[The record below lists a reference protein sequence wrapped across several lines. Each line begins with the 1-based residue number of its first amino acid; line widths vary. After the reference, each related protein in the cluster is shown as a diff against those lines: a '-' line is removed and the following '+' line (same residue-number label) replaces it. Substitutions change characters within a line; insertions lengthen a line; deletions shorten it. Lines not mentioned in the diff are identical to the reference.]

1 MGRHRA
7 DRGQL
12 LARARRNVAID
23 CEARAGG
30 EFRHGAS
37 AQNPVGYQPM
47 MLFFFVL
54 GAPGFVFAMLLWGKA
69 GRRHHEAVTHA
80 Q

>member
-1 MGRHRA
+1 
-7 DRGQL
+7 
-12 LARARRNVAID
+12 
-23 CEARAGG
+23 
-30 EFRHGAS
+30 
-37 AQNPVGYQPM
+37 M